1 MTSSGTR
8 SLWGAL
14 VAAVVVGFTASLLGC
29 ASLGPVT
36 PVAVSDVRSVAGI
49 WQGVVYKSN
58 SQPDYVDLTIRED
71 GSYEV
76 VSRHTIGKSNGKGRI
91 VVSDGRLL
99 FQGEKGHGVGTLL
112 RNRAGDRLMEIE
124 ATLSDN
130 STLSATLSLSR

>member
-8 SLWGAL
+8 SLWAVL
-14 VAAVVVGFTASLLGC
+14 VAVVVVGFTAALLGC

-36 PVAVSDVRSVAGI
+36 PVAVSDVRSVAGT

-76 VSRHTIGKSNGKGRI
+76 VSRHTIGLSNGEGRI
-91 VVSDGRLL
+91 VVSDGRLM

-112 RNRAGDRLMEIE
+112 RNPAGDRLMEIE

>member
-8 SLWGAL
+8 SLWAAL

-36 PVAVSDVRSVAGI
+36 PVAVSDVRSVAGT

-76 VSRHTIGKSNGKGRI
+76 VSRHTIGRSNGRGRI
-91 VVSDGRLL
+91 VVSD
-99 FQGEKGHGVGTLL
+99 
-112 RNRAGDRLMEIE
+112 
-124 ATLSDN
+124 
-130 STLSATLSLSR
+130 

>member
-1 MTSSGTR
+1 MTFSGTR
-8 SLWGAL
+8 AL
-14 VAAVVVGFTASLLGC
+14 GVLVGAVVVGFIALLLGC
-29 ASLGPVT
+29 ASLGPLT
-36 PVAVSDVRSVAGI
+36 PAPVSDVRSVTGT
-49 WQGVVYKSN
+49 WQGTVYKSN

-76 VSRHTIGKSNGKGRI
+76 VSRHTIGTSIGKGRI
-91 VVSDGRLL
+91 VVSDGHII

-112 RNRAGDRLMEIE
+112 RSRGGDRLMEIE